1 MIALRCVARELGGVR
16 AQARAYASSASP
28 PSSRAD
34 IVVIGGGVAGLALL
48 AGLVAS
54 PRIAP
59 LRVTLVDAMDVGR
72 FRGWAQARRAE
83 TRAPTDMHDGVA
95 WENRV
100 ISLNNDNLAWL
111 EQIGAAGYL
120 EASRLRA
127 VERIRVWDGL
137 SDAGA
142 EFGEDR
148 ALPLSTMV
156 ELSNLQQ
163 ALLRRIDAAA
173 AHSHVAVR
181 IADRARVTAIR
192 AGAWP
197 RVELECGGGARETI
211 DARLL
216 VGADGHN
223 SPVRRFAG
231 IESTGWPYG
240 CKGLVA
246 TVRTGATG
254 RSAEPLVDAS
264 AWQRFLPTGTLAFLP
279 LSPKSG
285 TIVWALPPALCDP
298 LIAMHRTSGTNVLA
312 LLVSAGFRLPW
323 PALEALVHEAAAR
336 VARGCTDWG
345 AFAGMVHAAV
355 ADAECTAGRDMSS
368 AYAGA
373 VPPWTD
379 AVDAASVA
387 SFPLQLKH
395 AACYL
400 GSSLNQ
406 PARAGLVPMPSAV
419 LAGALTAAGLL
430 PAGGGRGCG
439 EPRTV
444 LVGDAA
450 HSTHP
455 LAGQGLNLGL
465 QDVRALVH
473 ALEDACMHG
482 QDIGAHGALA
492 PYERAR
498 YAANQAM
505 LSATDHLHWLYAI
518 RPDSPYAPRASL
530 VRAAALHALVWARST
545 GLDIVNELTP
555 LKRLFAQSAGSR

>member
-1 MIALRCVARELGGVR
+1 MIALRCVARQLG
-16 AQARAYASSASP
+16 AARACVRTHATDA
-28 PSSRAD
+28 SSRAE

-48 AGLVAS
+48 AGLVTS

-59 LRVTLVDAMDVGR
+59 VRVTLVDAMDVGR

-83 TRAPTDMHDGVA
+83 TRAPTDTHDGIA

-111 EQIGAAGYL
+111 EQIGAAAFL
-120 EASRLRA
+120 EAPRLRA

-163 ALLRRIDAAA
+163 ALLRRIDEAAA
-173 AHSHVAVR
+173 NSHVAVR
-181 IADRARVTAIR
+181 IADRARVTGIH

-197 RVELECGGGARETI
+197 RVELDCGGVREAI

-254 RSAEPLVDAS
+254 RTAEPLVDAS

-279 LSPKSG
+279 LSPMSG

-298 LIAMHRTSGTNVLA
+298 LIVMHRTSGTNVLA

-336 VARGCTDWG
+336 VARGCTDW
-345 AFAGMVHAAV
+345 ASFAGMVHAAV

-379 AVDAASVA
+379 AVDAHSVA

-406 PARAGLVPMPSAV
+406 PTHTGILPAPSAL

-465 QDVRALVH
+465 QDVRALV
-473 ALEDACMHG
+473 ATLEDACLYG
-482 QDIGAHGALA
+482 QDIGTHGALA

-498 YAANQAM
+498 YAPNQAM
-505 LSATDHLHWLYAI
+505 LSATDHLHWLFAI
-518 RPDSPYAPRASL
+518 RPSSPYAPHPSA
-530 VRAAALHALVWARST
+530 VRAAALNALVWARST